1 MFELFLLL
9 IVLVATFAAGAKYGQ
24 TVEKAAI
31 ADIVTEYDNI
41 AKQGAVTWADVRGR
55 IVAHL

>member
-9 IVLVATFAAGAKYGQ
+9 IVLTFAAGAYYGR